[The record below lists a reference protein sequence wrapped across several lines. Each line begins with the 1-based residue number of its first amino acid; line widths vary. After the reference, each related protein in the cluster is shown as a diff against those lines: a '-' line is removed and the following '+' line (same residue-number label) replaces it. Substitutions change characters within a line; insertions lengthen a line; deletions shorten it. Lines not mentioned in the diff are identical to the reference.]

1 MTEQEKMEEEYK
13 IFMEYLNSGMLE
25 QDHCIVLDKIADK
38 TAKKNVK
45 NATEQRNI
53 ND

>member
-1 MTEQEKMEEEYK
+1 MTEREKLEQEYK
-13 IFMEYLNSGMLE
+13 AFADYLNSGMLE
-25 QDHCIVLDKIADK
+25 QDHGIVLDKIADK

-45 NATEQRNI
+45 NATEQKNI

>member
-25 QDHCIVLDKIADK
+25 QDHRIVLDKIADK